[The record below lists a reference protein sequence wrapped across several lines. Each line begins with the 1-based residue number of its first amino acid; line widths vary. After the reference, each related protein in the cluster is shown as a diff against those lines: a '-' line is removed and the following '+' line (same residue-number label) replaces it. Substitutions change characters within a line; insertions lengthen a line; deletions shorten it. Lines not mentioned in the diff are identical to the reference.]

1 MKTTT
6 TNNNNNNNTNAN
18 ASNDASNTKKK
29 LGNTD
34 KKELVDNNN
43 TDINNKKQKQQQP
56 TKAVALLSG
65 GLDSNLSIRM
75 MQEQG
80 VEVEAIAVKTPFCDF
95 DCGKG
100 CGHRVQEVAL
110 ELGIKLKTVY
120 FGEDYL
126 KMLKNPKY
134 GYGSGMNP
142 CIDCR
147 SMMYSAAKEHM
158 EKIGADFIITG
169 EVLGQRP
176 MSQNGNALKIIENET
191 ETNGKIVR
199 PLSLRHLPITEA
211 ENKGLIKREK
221 MGDIKGR
228 SRRSQLQLAKKFDIS
243 DPPNAAGGCL
253 LTDPAFSI
261 RIKDLYHH
269 TKEGIPDLNDI
280 ELLKIGRHFR
290 LSDNTKLI
298 VGRNKMENEILE
310 SLTLDDDIIIEV
322 SNYVGPTCLLRTK
335 RQILSSSSSS
345 LSPSP
350 SPSSLQS
357 AKEIEI
363 AASTALRYSDSPK
376 DKLSNVKIKYASSND
391 EKEIQVFPIDNKVLD
406 KLRI

>member
-1 MKTTT
+1 
-6 TNNNNNNNTNAN
+6 
-18 ASNDASNTKKK
+18 
-29 LGNTD
+29 
-34 KKELVDNNN
+34 
-43 TDINNKKQKQQQP
+43 
-56 TKAVALLSG
+56 
-65 GLDSNLSIRM
+65 
-75 MQEQG
+75 
-80 VEVEAIAVKTPFCDF
+80 
-95 DCGKG
+95 
-100 CGHRVQEVAL
+100 
-110 ELGIKLKTVY
+110 
-120 FGEDYL
+120 
-126 KMLKNPKY
+126 
-134 GYGSGMNP
+134 
-142 CIDCR
+142 
-147 SMMYSAAKEHM
+147 
-158 EKIGADFIITG
+158 
-169 EVLGQRP
+169 
-176 MSQNGNALKIIENET
+176 
-191 ETNGKIVR
+191 
-199 PLSLRHLPITEA
+199 
-211 ENKGLIKREK
+211 LIKREK
-221 MGDIKGR
+221 LGDIKGR

-261 RIKDLYHH
+261 RIRDLYGH

-322 SNYVGPTCLLRTK
+322 SNYVGPTCLLRSK
-335 RQILSSSSSS
+335 RQISSS
-345 LSPSP
+345 LPP

-376 DKLSNVKIKYASSND
+376 DKVSNVKIKNVSSND

>member
-1 MKTTT
+1 MTT
-6 TNNNNNNNTNAN
+6 TNT
-18 ASNDASNTKKK
+18 SNIKKK
-29 LGNTD
+29 LEHTE
-34 KKELVDNNN
+34 KKESDDDNNN
-43 TDINNKKQKQQQP
+43 KDKKQKQQP
-56 TKAVALLSG
+56 IKAVALLSG

-120 FGEDYL
+120 FGEEYL

-147 SMMYSAAKEHM
+147 GMMYNAAKEQM
-158 EKIGADFIITG
+158 EKTGADFIITG

-176 MSQNGNALKIIENET
+176 MSQNGNALKIIEDET
-191 ETNGKIVR
+191 QTNGKIVR
-199 PLSLRHLPITEA
+199 PLSFRHLPITEA
-211 ENKGLIKREK
+211 ESKGLIKREK

-228 SRRSQLQLAKKFDIS
+228 SRKGQLQLAKKFDIS

-261 RIKDLYHH
+261 RVRDLYDH
-269 TKEGIPDLNDI
+269 TTKGIPDMNDI

-298 VGRNKMENEILE
+298 VGRNKMENEILD
-310 SLTLDDDIIIEV
+310 SLKLDDDIIIEV
-322 SNYVGPTCLLRTK
+322 SNYTGPTCILRTK
-335 RQILSSSSSS
+335 KQLLTSS
-345 LSPSP
+345 LS
-350 SPSSLQS
+350 S
-357 AKEIEI
+357 AEKEIEI

-376 DKLSNVKIKYASSND
+376 DKLSSVKIKIVGQK

-406 KLRI
+406 ELRI

>member
-1 MKTTT
+1 MTT
-6 TNNNNNNNTNAN
+6 TNTSNIKKKSEHIEKKESDDDNNNN
-18 ASNDASNTKKK
+18 
-29 LGNTD
+29 
-34 KKELVDNNN
+34 
-43 TDINNKKQKQQQP
+43 NNKKQKQQS

-65 GLDSNLSIRM
+65 GLDSNLAIRM

-120 FGEDYL
+120 FGEEYL

-147 SMMYSAAKEHM
+147 GMMYNAAKEQM
-158 EKIGADFIITG
+158 EKTGADFIITG

-176 MSQNGNALKIIENET
+176 MSQNGNALKIIEDET
-191 ETNGKIVR
+191 QTNGKIVR
-199 PLSLRHLPITEA
+199 PLSFRHLPLTEA
-211 ENKGLIKREK
+211 ESKGLIKREK
-221 MGDIKGR
+221 LGDIKGR
-228 SRRSQLQLAKKFDIS
+228 SRKGQLQLAKKFDIS

-261 RIKDLYHH
+261 RVRDLYDH
-269 TKEGIPDLNDI
+269 TTKGIPDMNDI

-290 LSDNTKLI
+290 LSDNTKLV
-298 VGRNKMENEILE
+298 VGRNKMENEILD
-310 SLTLDDDIIIEV
+310 SLKLDDDIVIEV
-322 SNYVGPTCLLRTK
+322 SNHPGPICILRTK
-335 RQILSSSSSS
+335 KQLLTSSSS
-345 LSPSP
+345 
-350 SPSSLQS
+350 
-357 AKEIEI
+357 AAVAEKEIKI
-363 AASTALRYSDSPK
+363 AASTALRYSDSPR
-376 DKLSNVKIKYASSND
+376 DKLSSVKIKIIGQK

-406 KLRI
+406 ELRI

>member
-1 MKTTT
+1 MTTT
-6 TNNNNNNNTNAN
+6 DN
-18 ASNDASNTKKK
+18 SKKT
-29 LGNTD
+29 LENQHD
-34 KKELVDNNN
+34 KEKYHDKDNNN
-43 TDINNKKQKQQQP
+43 SNKNNKNNNNKKQNTP

-65 GLDSNLSIRM
+65 GLDSNLAIRM

-147 SMMYSAAKEHM
+147 SMMYNAAKEHM
-158 EKIGADFIITG
+158 EKIDAEFIITG

-191 ETNGKIVR
+191 QTNGKIVR
-199 PLSLRHLPITEA
+199 PLSYRHLPLTEA
-211 ENKGLIKREK
+211 EKKGLINRQKL
-221 MGDIKGR
+221 GDIKGR
-228 SRRSQLQLAKKFDIS
+228 SRKVQLQLAKKFDIS
-243 DPPNAAGGCL
+243 EPPNAAGGCL

-261 RIKDLYHH
+261 RIKDLYDH
-269 TKEGIPDLNDI
+269 TKGIPNLNDT

-290 LSDNTKLI
+290 LSNNTKLI
-298 VGRNKMENEILE
+298 VGRNKNENEILD
-310 SLTLDDDIIIEV
+310 SLKLEDDIIIEV
-322 SNYVGPTCLLRTK
+322 SSYVGPTCLLRAK
-335 RQILSSSSSS
+335 EKGS
-345 LSPSP
+345 L
-350 SPSSLQS
+350 LLE
-357 AKEIEI
+357 KEIEI

-376 DKLSNVKIKYASSND
+376 DKLSSVRIKNIGQNEEEEE
-391 EKEIQVFPIDNKVLD
+391 EKEIQVYPIDNKILD